1 MFSGLDSEVRRKKRK
16 QLSRP
21 IVNRIFDTAE
31 RIARDT
37 ALMGKDLLRKAVNYI
52 RNQKESLRNF
62 LLDGTAELSNNGCE
76 QRMKPIKLDLKNSQN
91 IGSEEAAEGAAFMH
105 SLVESCRMNGK
116 NPYDYLVDLLR
127 KLGKPLDD
135 LARRELLPDRWQ
147 PQC

>member
-1 MFSGLDSEVRRKKRK
+1 
-16 QLSRP
+16 
-21 IVNRIFDTAE
+21 
-31 RIARDT
+31 
-37 ALMGKDLLRKAVNYI
+37 
-52 RNQKESLRNF
+52 
-62 LLDGTAELSNNGCE
+62 
-76 QRMKPIKLDLKNSQN
+76 MKPIKLDLKNSQN

-116 NPYDYLVDLLR
+116 NTYDYLVDLLR